1 MSHDDIRTLLGLICL
16 LALALVPLKRVEV
29 PKLNLPLFL
38 LTQTMLVGS
47 IVIFRTGNGW
57 HSDIVTALWA
67 IITSTLCTMTILCFI
82 RERTLAYLPLLAPY
96 LLCLGLITAL
106 ISFGLE
112 IPPPRP
118 GFDIGTYVHIGLSVF
133 TYALITIASI
143 ATLAAFIKERAL
155 KTKRD
160 GTLVR
165 RLPPVVES
173 ERFVTFL
180 LVLAEGL
187 LLFGLMTGSILS
199 YKATGN
205 AFPFDHKTLLALL
218 AFAVIGVL
226 IILQLWI
233 GMRGR
238 LAARFVLIAWIL
250 LTLGYPGVKFVTDV
264 LIG

>member
-1 MSHDDIRTLLGLICL
+1 MSYTDAATISALICL
-16 LALALVPLKRVEV
+16 AALTVASLRRQPVVQIQKLLLLASSAGLCLTV
-29 PKLNLPLFL
+29 FL
-38 LTQTMLVGS
+38 RITD
-47 IVIFRTGNGW
+47 GW
-57 HSDIVTALWA
+57 HADISTALWA
-67 IITSTLCTMTILCFI
+67 TSAATA
-82 RERTLAYLPLLAPY
+82 LALLVLSMARPVSVAYQPLIAPY
-96 LLCLGLITAL
+96 LMALASLSALLSLGLDIPPARPA
-106 ISFGLE
+106 FGL
-112 IPPPRP
+112 
-118 GFDIGTYVHIGLSVF
+118 GTYVHIGLSVL

-160 GTLVR
+160 GPLVR